1 MKTFIAKQLNL
12 MWGVTITLLLGYS
25 MLGIAIPASAYTSSD
40 DAPTVDTY
48 GSVHNQPM
56 TEYSTS
62 LLGTSTSTS
71 SGGVSIYGWPQIDS
85 IHAPNSKYV
94 SVHGWWTTDRNELKN
109 SKAKVT
115 SILMVKNWYGY
126 SHIGTSNTSAATK
139 EIYPNQ
145 TSKRSNAR
153 ADCKNSDSNTFWAM
167 TVLSGANVKVAG
179 TKSNEPVTSNCTPK

>member
-1 MKTFIAKQLNL
+1 METLTTKQLGL
-12 MWGVTITLLLGYS
+12 IWGVTIALLLGYS
-25 MLGIAIPASAYTSSD
+25 LFGITTPASAHTSSD
-40 DAPTVDTY
+40 DLHSMDTY

-56 TEYSTS
+56 IEHSTF
-62 LLGTSTSTS
+62 LLGANTNVA
-71 SGGVSIYGWPQIDS
+71 SGGVTIYGWPQIDS

-109 SKAKVT
+109 TKAKVT

-153 ADCKNSDSNTFWAM
+153 ADCKNSDSHTFWAM
-167 TVLSGANVKVAG
+167 TVLSGENVKVEG
-179 TKSNEPVTSNCTPK
+179 TKSNEPVTLNCTPK

>member
-62 LLGTSTSTS
+62 LLG
-71 SGGVSIYGWPQIDS
+71 WPQIDS
-85 IHAPNSKYV
+85 IHASNSKYV

-179 TKSNEPVTSNCTPK
+179 TKSNEPVTLNCTPK